1 MLALQEK
8 RSSRKRFTDPVVV
21 GKDLLE
27 LLSSAMYIDPL
38 TIYREFI
45 QNAADSIDEAIAEGL
60 YSGKIRPRIDI
71 ALDLEGRTARIRD
84 NGTGIPRNRVLR
96 RLTSL
101 GASKKR
107 GTAARG
113 FRGVGRLAGL
123 AYCQEL
129 VFRTKSLA
137 DDSVYEMYWDFRRL
151 KELLRNLEPDADLAS
166 ILHEI
171 ISLDSA
177 SNENFPAHFFEVEL
191 RQVMRHKNDLL
202 LNEDAINRYLSQVG
216 PIPFSPEFAF
226 GRKIQQFL
234 EEFNAGNVYRIYV
247 NDSKEPLARP
257 FQIDFEAKKGIKNAA
272 ADLETFQIPGI
283 ADGIDAVGWILHHD
297 YLGAIPDHLGIK
309 GVRAR
314 VGNIQVGDANTFQSV
329 FPEPRFNSWAIG
341 EVHVLTP
348 RIVPNGRR

>member
-27 LLSSAMYIDPL
+27 LLSGAMYIDPL

-45 QNAADSIDEAIAEGL
+45 QNAADSIDEANAEGL
-60 YSGKIRPRIDI
+60 YSGKTRPRIDI

-137 DDSVYEMYWDFRRL
+137 DDSVYEMYW
-151 KELLRNLEPDADLAS
+151 EGAP
-166 ILHEI
+166 
-171 ISLDSA
+171 
-177 SNENFPAHFFEVEL
+177 
-191 RQVMRHKNDLL
+191 
-202 LNEDAINRYLSQVG
+202 
-216 PIPFSPEFAF
+216 
-226 GRKIQQFL
+226 
-234 EEFNAGNVYRIYV
+234 
-247 NDSKEPLARP
+247 
-257 FQIDFEAKKGIKNAA
+257 KKS
-272 ADLETFQIPGI
+272 
-283 ADGIDAVGWILHHD
+283 
-297 YLGAIPDHLGIK
+297 
-309 GVRAR
+309 RA
-314 VGNIQVGDANTFQSV
+314 
-329 FPEPRFNSWAIG
+329 
-341 EVHVLTP
+341 
-348 RIVPNGRR
+348 